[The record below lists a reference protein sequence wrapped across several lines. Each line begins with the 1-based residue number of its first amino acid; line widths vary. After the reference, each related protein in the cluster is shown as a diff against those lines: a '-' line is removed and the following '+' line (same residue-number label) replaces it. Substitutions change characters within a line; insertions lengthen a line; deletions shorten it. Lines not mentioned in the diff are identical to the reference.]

1 MFEMENKIR
10 CPRCGE
16 SEDVW
21 VEYTEDIDNFEEKC
35 VLEAYSCECG
45 NEFVVLTTFK
55 PVGWEYEE

>member
-21 VEYTEDIDNFEEKC
+21 VEYAEDIDNFEEEY
-35 VLEAYSCECG
+35 VLEVYSCECG
-45 NEFVVLTTFK
+45 NEFVVLTTF
-55 PVGWEYEE
+55 

>member
-21 VEYTEDIDNFEEKC
+21 VEYTEDIDNFEGKY
-35 VLEAYSCECG
+35 VLEGYSCECG
-45 NEFVVLTTFK
+45 NEFVVLVTFK